1 MKSESG
7 TPTQYTDVMETSCE
21 LEPLLNL
28 ISMSLNHRLNWVMV
42 KTAAV
47 LRKLSTLTCRHP
59 SFWSPNQWF

>member
-7 TPTQYTDVMETSCE
+7 TLTQYTNVMETSCE

-47 LRKLSTLTCRHP
+47 LRKLSALTCRHP